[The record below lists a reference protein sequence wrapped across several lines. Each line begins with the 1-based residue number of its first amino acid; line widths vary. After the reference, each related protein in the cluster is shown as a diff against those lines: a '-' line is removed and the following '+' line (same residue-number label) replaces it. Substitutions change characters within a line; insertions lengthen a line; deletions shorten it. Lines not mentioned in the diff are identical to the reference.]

1 MCTKCVPIQNIQFKK
16 DTTGE
21 NVDDL
26 GYDDDLVY
34 DNDLLDTIPKALSM
48 KQIIAE
54 LSFIKIKKS
63 SVKYDVNRMR
73 RLTKH

>member
-26 GYDDDLVY
+26 GYD
-34 DNDLLDTIPKALSM
+34 NDLLDTIPKVQSM
-48 KQIIAE
+48 KEITDT
-54 LSFIKIKKS
+54 LDFINIQNFCSSKGNIK
-63 SVKYDVNRMR
+63 RMR
-73 RLTKH
+73 RQATH